1 MCTGECVSVDVH
13 VRMILLIFH
22 LYIHRMLLV
31 GVRTCHAYLSTTT
44 TTTSTATTSPCS
56 STDCARVPVRWFSL
70 CSSLLEQCCLV
81 WSSAEQAARARAAEE
96 DSLYRYRTKTHV
108 ITGDEE
114 GEGEGVVRQ
123 MFPVYDCEFEEGVEE
138 EGGEGEEEGEM
149 EGDVESDIGPVHQ
162 FSSREMEEV
171 SSLHLLLFATSRSP
185 TRPDSCS
192 VAGSSRY
199 SLAATLAT
207 IAGPTPGET
216 TLAQRSTSSPS
227 VSPLTHATTQVC
239 LLTTVCLEAMH

>member
-1 MCTGECVSVDVH
+1 
-13 VRMILLIFH
+13 
-22 LYIHRMLLV
+22 MLLV
-31 GVRTCHAYLSTTT
+31 GVRTCHAYLSTA
-44 TTTSTATTSPCS
+44 TTSTATTSPTAACS
-56 STDCARVPVRWFSL
+56 STDCTRVPVRWFSL
-70 CSSLLEQCCLV
+70 CSSLLEQCWAV

-96 DSLYRYRTKTHV
+96 DSLYRYRTKTHL

-123 MFPVYDCEFEEGVEE
+123 MFPVYDCEFEERVEE

-149 EGDVESDIGPVHQ
+149 EGDVEGDIGPVCQ

-171 SSLHLLLFATSRSP
+171 SSLHLLLFATTRSH
-185 TRPDSCS
+185 TCPDSCS

-216 TLAQRSTSSPS
+216 TLAQRSTSSLS
-227 VSPLTHATTQVC
+227 ISPLTHANTSGSGLSTDYCLFGGHALMCKKLLSDLTQQP
-239 LLTTVCLEAMH
+239 TGKEK